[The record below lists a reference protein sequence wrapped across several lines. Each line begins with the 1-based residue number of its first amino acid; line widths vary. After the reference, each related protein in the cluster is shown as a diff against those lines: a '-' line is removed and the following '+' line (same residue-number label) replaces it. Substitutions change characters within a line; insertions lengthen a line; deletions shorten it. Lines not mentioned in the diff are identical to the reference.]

1 MKQINK
7 NFKNESFI
15 RIILA
20 VLGILSF
27 GFSVSFGWGYIL
39 GGIISKESIDLK
51 TKEGILLLT
60 AITSIMVLV
69 FYLLLDQQAVFGYL
83 LSTVSYFILRKIIT
97 LYQKK

>member
-27 GFSVSFGWGYIL
+27 SFSVSFGWGYIL
-39 GGIISKESIDLK
+39 GGIISKESIDPK

-69 FYLLLDQQAVFGYL
+69 FYLLLDRQAVFGFL
-83 LSTVSYFILRKIIT
+83 LSTVSYFILRKLIN